1 MRQLYLIFSRMPNVC
16 AAKRGALF
24 WTVFKGQPS
33 RDVLETHLESHCGSG
48 NLIPPSCSL
57 AFRRGPT
64 PFRLGDPLSRPRLLR
79 TCEGERPKSAD
90 TNPQVNNLHQIGQQF
105 LCQAPKAGQMLEQ
118 LAGLSQVRFKTPTVS
133 EGKGVRCLVFP
144 VIWEQSFT
152 ALRNFRRA
160 EVSRPRP
167 DNPLARGLLGRFMKT

>member
-1 MRQLYLIFSRMPNVC
+1 MLRNEEPSSGRYSKVNPAEMSLIVRHTSSHNTAQAISFPQAVAVWPC
-16 AAKRGALF
+16 EGALAHHSDLEIHLLARAYCAP
-24 WTVFKGQPS
+24 VKGNAQS
-33 RDVLETHLESHCGSG
+33 RRTQ
-48 NLIPPSCSL
+48 IPMSITFTKL
-57 AFRRGPT
+57 
-64 PFRLGDPLSRPRLLR
+64 
-79 TCEGERPKSAD
+79 
-90 TNPQVNNLHQIGQQF
+90 VNNFYARLPKPGRCWSSWRAYHR
-105 LCQAPKAGQMLEQ
+105 CDSKAP
-118 LAGLSQVRFKTPTVS
+118 SVS